1 MRLNAQS
8 WRCPHVSLLIPNYRQ
23 RNPPLLPSFVWLQG
37 RGCFASAPAIV
48 LLPCRL
54 PLLLLL
60 LPVGFF
66 FFFHVSWEQ
75 RWTPGRMRCCW
86 QGTWER
92 KSKQSPKCEGFFF
105 FPCFCVS
112 CPSSAAS
119 LREVA
124 SVLGAS
130 G

>member
-8 WRCPHVSLLIPNYRQ
+8 WRCPHVSLLIPTYKQ

-66 FFFHVSWEQ
+66 FFF
-75 RWTPGRMRCCW
+75 
-86 QGTWER
+86 
-92 KSKQSPKCEGFFF
+92 
-105 FPCFCVS
+105 PCI
-112 CPSSAAS
+112 
-119 LREVA
+119 
-124 SVLGAS
+124 LGAAMDS
-130 G
+130 RQDALLLAGHVGEEKQTEPEV